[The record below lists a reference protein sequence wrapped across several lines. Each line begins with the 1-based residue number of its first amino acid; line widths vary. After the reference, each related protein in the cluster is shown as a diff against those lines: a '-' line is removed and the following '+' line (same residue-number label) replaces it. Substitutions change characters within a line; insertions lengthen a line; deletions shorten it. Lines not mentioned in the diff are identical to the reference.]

1 MYNDVYNSAEDACC
15 KLLCRDGERKQCLG
29 YVHGEDSNSVRKLVE
44 PALLL
49 QQSETAAADWSLPP
63 SAVEWLHGSDSFDTN
78 NAGGEVGKH
87 LFQRIASEIDGLKST
102 VYQIMFRGAQL
113 SAMGGGSRAQQHQ
126 DEWQR
131 STPLSIA
138 EEDCYAV
145 VPGSSQTT
153 SSGIEEDWRESQSM
167 SSEMCAVMQPCSR
180 HCACICHVF

>member
-15 KLLCRDGERKQCLG
+15 KLLCRDGERKQCQG
-29 YVHGEDSNSVRKLVE
+29 YVHGVRKLVE

-113 SAMGGGSRAQQHQ
+113 SAMGGGSRDQQHQ